1 MENKDNEKE
10 DDIINKE
17 EKKIDEKK
25 IDEDNG
31 KKKKKK
37 KFVKIKLQIKNR
49 KKCFQK
55 EIKININII
64 K

>member
-17 EKKIDEKK
+17 EKKIYLNK

-31 KKKKKK
+31 KKEDKK
-37 KFVKIKLQIKNR
+37 KFVKIKLQIKN
-49 KKCFQK
+49 KY
-55 EIKININII
+55 
-64 K
+64 